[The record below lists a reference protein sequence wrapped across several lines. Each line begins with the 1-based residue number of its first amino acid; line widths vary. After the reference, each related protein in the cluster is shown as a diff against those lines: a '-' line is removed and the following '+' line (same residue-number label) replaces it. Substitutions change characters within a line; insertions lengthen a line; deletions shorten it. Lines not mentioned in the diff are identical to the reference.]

1 MSALSLYF
9 AITVV
14 IAQDRVQSH
23 LSENEKHDSCN
34 KELWR
39 GVVVV
44 TGCFFAETESPI
56 EATSFLIAS
65 SFPLLAG
72 D

>member
-34 KELWR
+34 KEPQHVGGDWLL
-39 GVVVV
+39 
-44 TGCFFAETESPI
+44 FFAETESPI

-65 SFPLLAG
+65 SFPLLVG